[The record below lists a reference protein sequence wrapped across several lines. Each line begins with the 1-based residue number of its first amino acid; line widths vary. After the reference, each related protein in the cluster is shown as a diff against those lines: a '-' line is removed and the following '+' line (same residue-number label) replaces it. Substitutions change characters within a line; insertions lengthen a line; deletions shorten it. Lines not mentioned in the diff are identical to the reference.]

1 MTKTQQ
7 IASDQIYAYVSN
19 NKSVIVNAVCGAG
32 KTELVYKS
40 IEYYLNL
47 NKIVAFAIPRKD
59 VVIEIYNRLK
69 NDYENVEGM
78 EFPDPYPVTYI
89 EEKYIGNVSIGGTKY
104 EKRECY
110 INLPALY
117 FAWWENGFATV
128 IDISR
133 LIDISTPKFKYYK
146 YYRCKDIKGRSCGEY
161 VNAKQLFQIIK

>member
-1 MTKTQQ
+1 M
-7 IASDQIYAYVSN
+7 
-19 NKSVIVNAVCGAG
+19 
-32 KTELVYKS
+32 KTEYIDKEEFKQKAIKYLYELMPCDDDYIAEMPY
-40 IEYYLNL
+40 IEMTLG
-47 NKIVAFAIPRKD
+47 
-59 VVIEIYNRLK
+59 